1 MDEDSA
7 VDAGVEMEGVRLV
20 CIWRDLVPPVHDLF
34 NSDGLDHCIM
44 GGV

>member
-1 MDEDSA
+1 MDEDSV

-34 NSDGLDHCIM
+34 ITNGLN
-44 GGV
+44 